1 MKSLLENN
9 TKSSRIITVLTAL
22 IFGISSLVAQDIPPK
37 PSQER
42 TVYDYGGMLNSQE
55 SKYFEQKLS
64 QFARETST
72 QIILVTVESLNG
84 YDKADYA
91 QRLAEE
97 WGIGQKGKD
106 NGILILL
113 QPKTSTQKGEAYIA
127 IGYGLESVVP
137 DAIAYDIVSREM
149 IPSFKQGQIGQGINN
164 AITVLMEIT
173 RGEYSAE
180 AYAKQKGSKGGAAGI
195 IVIIIVIFFIRTFS
209 SGSRRHHTMG
219 GRGSSALPWFLMG
232 TMMGGSRSGGSFG
245 NFSGGSGGFGGF
257 GGGGFGGGGAGGS
270 W

>member
-1 MKSLLENN
+1 MKFLLGNN
-9 TKSSRIITVLTAL
+9 KQILLALVLFL
-22 IFGISSLVAQDIPPK
+22 LVLPGTIAQDIPPK
-37 PSQER
+37 PANEQ
-42 TVYDYGGMLNSQE
+42 TVYDFGNMLSARE
-55 SKYFEQKLS
+55 ASYFEQEMT

-72 QIILVTVESLNG
+72 QIVLVTVESLNG

-91 QRLAEE
+91 QRLAEK

-113 QPKTSTQKGEAYIA
+113 QPKTASQRGEAYIA
-127 IGYGLESVVP
+127 VGYGLEGVVP
-137 DAIAYDIVSREM
+137 DAIAFDIVNNEM
-149 IPSFKQGQIGQGINN
+149 IPSFKQGQTAQGINN
-164 AITVLMEIT
+164 AITVLMDIT

-180 AYAKQKGSKGGAAGI
+180 EYARKNKGKGTGAGGI
-195 IVIIIVIFFIRTFS
+195 IAILIFFFFIRMFF
-209 SGSRRHHTMG
+209 GRSRRHHTMG
-219 GRGSSALPWFLMG
+219 GSSALPWFLMG
-232 TMMGGSRSGGSFG
+232 TMMGGGSRSGSFG